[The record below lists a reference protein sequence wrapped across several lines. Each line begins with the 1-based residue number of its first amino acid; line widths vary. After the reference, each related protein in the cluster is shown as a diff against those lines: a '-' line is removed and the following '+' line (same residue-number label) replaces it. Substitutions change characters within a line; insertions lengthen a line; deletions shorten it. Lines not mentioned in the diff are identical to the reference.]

1 MKKIKDYLKEIFFED
16 EEEYQFYKP
25 YMFFLLVSTAIS
37 LGLTLLINLAYMG
50 M

>member
-1 MKKIKDYLKEIFFED
+1 MKKIKKILKETFFED
-16 EEEYQFYKP
+16 DEEYQFYKP
-25 YMFFLLVSTAIS
+25 YMFFLLVLTFIS